1 MKNPGF
7 DAHEALKEVVL
18 DKTLLKDIK
27 RLTKFCHTGML
38 EVCVCH
44 SLVTKYC
51 PKWQHFG
58 YKDMMARIQLAALG
72 HNPQHWLRISNNK

>member
-1 MKNPGF
+1 MKNLGF

-38 EVCVCH
+38 EVCVC
-44 SLVTKYC
+44 VTHLS
-51 PKWQHFG
+51 QSTVLNG
-58 YKDMMARIQLAALG
+58 SILG
-72 HNPQHWLRISNNK
+72 IRA